1 MYAGTALWYIL
12 NSIKVVIYIYRD
24 GESQMI
30 TTNGIKYIVNGS
42 ITASDV
48 AKIFI
53 ASGIKRP
60 SEDLDRIQRMIDHAD
75 ITITAWYQEEM
86 VGIARA
92 ITDFSYC
99 CYLSDL
105 AVDKSYQ
112 KLGIGKKLIQ
122 LVKEEL
128 GDEVTLILLSAPSAM
143 EYYPHIRLEKMDNAF
158 GIKRKK

>member
-1 MYAGTALWYIL
+1 
-12 NSIKVVIYIYRD
+12 
-24 GESQMI
+24 MI

-42 ITASDV
+42 ITASEV
-48 AKIFI
+48 AKVFI

-75 ITITAWYQEEM
+75 ITITAWNQEEM

-143 EYYPHIRLEKMDNAF
+143 EYYQV
-158 GIKRKK
+158 GS